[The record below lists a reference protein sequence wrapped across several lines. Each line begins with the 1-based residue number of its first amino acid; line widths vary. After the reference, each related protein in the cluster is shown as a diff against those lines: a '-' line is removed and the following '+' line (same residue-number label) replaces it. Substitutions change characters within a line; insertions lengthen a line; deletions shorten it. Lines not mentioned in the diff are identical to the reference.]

1 MAVGQGESRSGTRRG
16 VAIVAAAAAVIVV
29 IALIAFIVSLVSS
42 SSFEDPDELR
52 SAMADAGYPCEPE
65 APSSD
70 RGQWSGQFCVLE
82 AGGRVGLRVYE
93 SGDLLDEHVAN
104 LRGQPPATVYGDNW
118 SIEAFFSP
126 RFPENHEL
134 LTRMAER
141 LDGDTLNLDL

>member
-1 MAVGQGESRSGTRRG
+1 MVTRSARSGDSRRRA
-16 VAIVAAAAAVIVV
+16 VAVAAAAAAVVVV
-29 IALIAFIVSLVSS
+29 IALMAFIDSLVSS

-141 LDGDTLNLDL
+141 LDADTLNLDR